1 MLLFGV
7 SESEAAGYT
16 LANHAVQ
23 IVPVVLVGLVS
34 AWISGVN
41 IRQVYEQP
49 Q

>member
-7 SESEAAGYT
+7 SENEAAGYT

-34 AWISGVN
+34 AWICGVN
-41 IRQVYEQP
+41 IRQVYGQP